1 MDHGRQAA
9 SSTISRTTDGQN
21 AVRSCA
27 REAIG
32 GSKMS
37 ERRLGSR
44 RGAQAEP
51 RAALRRGA
59 QARQRAALINVKV
72 TKPDKVL
79 FPDDG
84 IRKQDVID
92 YYERIADVML
102 PHIEN

>member
-1 MDHGRQAA
+1 MTRE
-9 SSTISRTTDGQN
+9 TT
-21 AVRSCA
+21 
-27 REAIG
+27 G

-44 RGAQAEP
+44 RGAQ
-51 RAALRRGA
+51 G
-59 QARQRAALINVKV
+59 RQRAALRNFKV

-92 YYERIADVML
+92 YYERIANVML
-102 PHIEN
+102 PHIENRPLMLQRFPNGIDEQGFFQKNVAFYFPEWIKR